1 MILTVTLI
9 SLLILILTTV
19 FIAYKQSNRILYRK
33 KDKNPL
39 AFSPKQFDIPF
50 EDIVFK
56 NDEGLE
62 LKGWFIP
69 AKVKSDKTIMLLHGW
84 GLNKGDL
91 LVNTAFLKEQGF
103 NLFYFDFRGS
113 GSSQKGRTS
122 IGYFET
128 KDAQNALDYI
138 CKTYPEETKN
148 IGIYGLSMGAA
159 VAIYTAAHN
168 KSIKCVV
175 SESCYFSYEKVV
187 ARWARLHK
195 HIPYF
200 PLVALTLFFVRKRL
214 GVNPEDFCP
223 KNNVKKLA
231 PRPILIINGKQ
242 DSLVPRHDARN
253 LFLTARNPKQLW
265 LIEGAKHTECPQK
278 AGDLYKERLTEFFN
292 TNIGK

>member
-1 MILTVTLI
+1 MVLTVILIFLLVLTLI
-9 SLLILILTTV
+9 II
-19 FIAYKQSNRILYRK
+19 FISYKQSDRILYRK
-33 KDKNPL
+33 FDKKPL
-39 AFSPKQFDIPF
+39 VFSPEQFDIPYK
-50 EDIVFK
+50 DVSFK

-69 AKVKSDKTIMLLHGW
+69 AKVQSDKTIIFLHGW

-91 LVNTAFLKEQGF
+91 FANTSFLREQNF
-103 NLFYFDFRGS
+103 NLFYFDFRSS
-113 GSSQKGRTS
+113 GTSQAGRSS

-195 HIPYF
+195 HVPYF
-200 PLVALTLFFVRKRL
+200 PLVALILFFVRKRL

-223 KNNVKKLA
+223 KNNIKKLA
-231 PRPILIINGKQ
+231 PRPILIIGGKS
-242 DSLVPRHDARN
+242 DKLTPKHDARN
-253 LFLTARNPKQLW
+253 LFLTARHPKQLW
-265 LIEGAKHTECPQK
+265 LIEGAQHTDCAQK
-278 AGDLYKERLTEFFN
+278 AAPLYQERLAEFFN
-292 TNIGK
+292 TNLGK